1 MHYGSCLCRT
11 IRYAITGNVSHVSR
25 CYCRMCQKQH
35 AAEFATYV
43 SIKRENFCYT
53 QGEDALTAFNSSNSI
68 ERKFCKH
75 CGSTM
80 EWSGSPQ
87 FPDWIS
93 IPLATFDSDF
103 QPEHI
108 EDVHLAS
115 RRLFTVAREH

>member
-1 MHYGSCLCRT
+1 MHHGSCLCGT
-11 IRYAITGNVSHVSR
+11 IRYAITGDISHVSR
-25 CYCRMCQKQH
+25 CHCRMCQKQH

-43 SIKRENFCYT
+43 SIKRGQFRYT
-53 QGEDALTAFNSSNSI
+53 HGEDALTAFNSSSTI
-68 ERKFCKH
+68 ERRFCKH

-108 EDVHLAS
+108 EDVHLES
-115 RRLFTVAREH
+115 RRAYYLAHH